1 MKTIWPAATLAI
13 AITGYFAWS
22 NSATPPA
29 PQLLIDDCHR
39 LAGEVAAIH
48 SSGGTIPPER
58 LSTARGCA
66 VSFGQNWAADTSS
79 WAQGLRA
86 EGAMRVQ

>member
-13 AITGYFAWS
+13 AVTGYFAWT

-29 PQLLIDDCHR
+29 RQILIDDCHR
-39 LAGEVAAIH
+39 LAGEVGAIH
-48 SSGGTIPPER
+48 RTGGTIPDT
-58 LSTARGCA
+58 LLTTARRCS
-66 VSFGQNWAADTSS
+66 VSFGQSWAADTSS
-79 WAQGLRA
+79 WAQELRA

>member
-1 MKTIWPAATLAI
+1 MKTLWPAATLAI
-13 AITGYFAWS
+13 AVTGYFAWS
-22 NSATPPA
+22 NSTTTPA
-29 PQLLIDDCHR
+29 PRLLIDDCHR

-48 SSGGTIPPER
+48 GNGGTIPAER

-79 WAQGLRA
+79 WAQSLRA